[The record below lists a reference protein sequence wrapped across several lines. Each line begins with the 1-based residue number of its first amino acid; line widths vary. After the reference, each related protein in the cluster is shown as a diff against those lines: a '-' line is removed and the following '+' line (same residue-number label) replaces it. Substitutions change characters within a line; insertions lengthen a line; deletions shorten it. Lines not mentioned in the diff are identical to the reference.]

1 MADTNYDEK
10 LSIAVDNIPVIY
22 VKNKDCKDKLVV
34 NKSVEWGENVGE
46 SSKKVHTTT
55 RCGEE
60 RHNCP
65 NEKDVYSLAT

>member
-34 NKSVEWGENVGE
+34 NKARI
-46 SSKKVHTTT
+46 K
-55 RCGEE
+55 E
-60 RHNCP
+60 RRMGGKCWRIF
-65 NEKDVYSLAT
+65 EKGTHDDEVRRRKA